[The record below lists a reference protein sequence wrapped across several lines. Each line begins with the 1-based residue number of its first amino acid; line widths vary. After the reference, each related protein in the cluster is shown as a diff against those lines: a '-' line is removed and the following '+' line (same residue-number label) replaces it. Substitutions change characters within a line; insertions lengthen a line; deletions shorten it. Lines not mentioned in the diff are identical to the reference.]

1 MLILGLT
8 GGFGTGKSTVAAMFA
23 RRGAKVIDADA
34 VTRVLLAKNKKCIKK
49 VAKIFPNAILKSGEI
64 DRRKLARLVFQ
75 NPRELKKL
83 TDILY
88 PEALKAVKKQISTYK
103 RAHLVVL
110 DVPLLF
116 EAGWDRLAD
125 VTITVKAGRGQ
136 QIERLH
142 KRRIPKAEVS
152 RRLKFQMPLKDK
164 CRLADMVIDNSGPL
178 QNTRRQVGAIIH
190 RLSQSKKY

>member
-8 GGFGTGKSTVAAMFA
+8 GGFGTGKSTVAAMFV

-34 VTRVLLAKNKKCIKK
+34 VTRALLAKNKKCIKK
-49 VAKIFPNAILKSGEI
+49 VAKIFPNAILRSGEI

-88 PEALKAVKKQISTYK
+88 PEALKAVKKQISIYK
-103 RAHLVVL
+103 RARLVVL

-125 VTITVKAGRGQ
+125 VTIAVKAGRGQ

-142 KRRIPKAEVS
+142 KRRIPIAEVL

-164 CRLADMVIDNSGPL
+164 CRLADVVIDNSGTL
-178 QNTRRQVGAIIH
+178 QNTRRQVGALIH
-190 RLSQSKKY
+190 RLSQRKSK